1 MELKANENNPA
12 RSEHMRPATLGSI
25 ARALTLALATLAT
38 GLAAGLFYGYAVS
51 VNPALAEQ
59 PDASYVA
66 TENAITEKIVN
77 PPFFASFLGGV
88 VFLLAALGAHYS
100 RRPRAGRFRLI
111 AAASVLYIGG
121 GFLLTMIVNAPM
133 SYQLA
138 AVDPEAPARVLA
150 EARNAYEDPW
160 NFWHGVRT
168 VFSTLAF
175 LALICACLLRDDRA

>member
-1 MELKANENNPA
+1 MFGLRSVRPNENKPA
-12 RSEHMRPATLGSI
+12 LSEHMRPATLGST
-25 ARALTLALATLAT
+25 ARALTLALATLTT
-38 GLAAGLFYGYAVS
+38 GLVAGLFYGYAVS

-77 PPFFASFLGGV
+77 PPFSASFLGAV

-100 RRPRAGRFRLI
+100 RRPRTGRFWLI
-111 AAASVLYIGG
+111 AVAAVLYIGG
-121 GFLLTMIVNAPM
+121 GFLLTTVLNAPM

-138 AVDPEAPARVLA
+138 AVSPEAPARVLA
-150 EARNAYEDPW
+150 EARNAYEDSW

-168 VFSTLAF
+168 VFSTLALGPHLRL
-175 LALICACLLRDDRA
+175 LAAR